1 MNNEIKIHD
10 IKGLVDIPDISLYIY
25 MTLWILGIAFVFVI
39 IFLIYRF
46 FYNKHRNE
54 RKRYYKILKELDLN
68 DSKQSA
74 YTISKYIRLLAN
86 NEREK
91 RLAQELIEELDSYK
105 YRKDVEKLSDDVK
118 IIFARFMDSVDVWLF
133 T

>member
-25 MTLWILGIAFVFVI
+25 MTLWILGIAFIFVI
-39 IFLIYRF
+39 IFLIYKF

-54 RKRYYKILKELDLN
+54 RKKYYKILKELDLN

-74 YTISKYIRLLAN
+74 YAISKYIRLLAH

-105 YRKDVEKLSDDVK
+105 YKKDVEKLSDDVK
-118 IIFARFMDSVDVWLF
+118 IIFARFMDSIDV
-133 T
+133 